1 VRVLLLRA
9 GALGDVLLLRRA
21 IAALRSAQH
30 EPWLLAPEAGRVL
43 LGPGGSEVKDLIPWD
58 GADTAAL
65 RAGTLADESPLARRL
80 ATTDVAIVISRSAEL
95 IDAVRHHVPRVLVRD
110 PSPAQGRGVQGH
122 ASLWLAEPTRELGAE
137 PAALPPDL
145 VATAAET
152 DAAAPWL
159 DRLPKGFLAVH
170 PGSGSP
176 AKNWPPSRFLVIVER
191 LSADRPW
198 LLVEGPADE
207 GAAESMRSHPRAVRA
222 PGLPSRVLGAVMARA
237 GLYLGNDSGVS
248 HLAAAF
254 GAPTLALFG
263 PTDPAVWAPVG
274 RCVATVRSE
283 DGTLSGLSVEPVCS
297 AATNF
302 LKRPGR

>member
-21 IAALRSAQH
+21 IAALRAARH
-30 EPWLLAPEAGRVL
+30 EPWLVAPDGGRVL
-43 LGPGGSEVKDLIPWD
+43 LGPGGSEVKDLVPWD
-58 GADTAAL
+58 GADAAAL
-65 RAGTLADESPLARRL
+65 RAGTLADDSLLAHQL
-80 ATTDVAIVISRSAEL
+80 AATDAAIVLSRSAEMA
-95 IDAVRHHVPRVLVRD
+95 DAVRQRVRRVLVRD
-110 PSPAQGRGVQGH
+110 PSPAQGH
-122 ASLWLAEPTRELGAE
+122 ASLWLAEPTRQLGGE
-137 PAALPPDL
+137 PEALPPDL
-145 VATAAET
+145 VATTAEKK
-152 DAAAPWL
+152 AAAPWL
-159 DRLPKGFLAVH
+159 DHLPTSFLAVH

-176 AKNWPPSRFLVIVER
+176 AKNWPPSHFLEIVER

-207 GAAESMRSHPRAVRA
+207 GAAESMRPHPRAVR
-222 PGLPSRVLGAVMARA
+222 PRGLPSRVLGAVVARA

-274 RCVATVRSE
+274 RCVTTVRSE
-283 DGTLSGLSVEPVCS
+283 DGTMSGLSVDPVCDT
-297 AATNF
+297 ATSV
-302 LKRPGR
+302 LSRPGR